1 MRESTGLP
9 VWAKLTSCVA
19 DLVSI
24 ARACAEAGADAVTA
38 VNTIPGM
45 AVDVGAR
52 RPVLAAVTGGLSG
65 PAIRPVALR
74 CVWEIA
80 RAVDVPVIG
89 CGGIASADDAVA
101 FLLAGA
107 SAIQVGT
114 ATFRDPRAPWRIL
127 EEITEWCEHEGVRS
141 LSEIIGVARRAQ

>member
-1 MRESTGLP
+1 
-9 VWAKLTSCVA
+9 
-19 DLVSI
+19 VSI

-45 AVDVGAR
+45 AVDVCTRA
-52 RPVLAAVTGGLSG
+52 PVLAAVTGGLSG

-80 RAVDVPVIG
+80 RALDVPVVG

-114 ATFRDPRAPWRIL
+114 ATFRDPAAAVRIVDELGGTVRAL
-127 EEITEWCEHEGVRS
+127 GEGSVRA
-141 LSEIIGVARRAQ
+141 LVGGLRP